1 MIFKRL
7 LLWLLILIRI
17 PWTVCRF
24 FRAYHYAKYIDL
36 QVSHNGVVTL
46 ALESGESI
54 SYVRG
59 NGLTIIKFI
68 GAFIDRR

>member
-1 MIFKRL
+1 MIIKRL
-7 LLWLLILIRI
+7 LLLFLIVIRI
-17 PWTVCRF
+17 PWTVFRF
-24 FRAYHYAKYIDL
+24 FRAYHYAKYIDM
-36 QVSHNGVVTL
+36 QISHNGVVTL

-59 NGLTIIKFI
+59 SGLTILKFI